1 MMAAG
6 RIALAAAG
14 HCGLLWALSIP
25 LFGPAPATPQ
35 RPPDLADGGV
45 PYFKILPTRDEQLH
59 KLRTTLEFDIL
70 VLGGGAIA
78 CGVALDAATRGLNVA
93 LCDIEDFGAGASTR
107 GSKLLPATARGYSEP
122 LVPFH
127 LKLFKGN
134 HPEERK
140 AIYHSAPHLC
150 HSVSVVMPLYDWR
163 KALSVWFYFKTHWYV
178 FSKLSLNETYWL
190 SSVKTQELLPLLRK
204 DKLVGSV
211 VFREA
216 TIDDI
221 RMNVAL
227 ALTAARYGAVVA
239 NHVGCYRFLKDKA
252 GRLRGV
258 VLHNTLTRE
267 KWPVRA
273 KCVINA
279 TGQSADFLRQ
289 ADNQACSAIGNP
301 VVSTYMVLPW
311 HFGNKTT
318 AILTTSEDDT
328 LIAMPYQGQC
338 LVSGS
343 HKKLDFTYTGKPT
356 HEAVSKL
363 LREWNEQLDMH
374 TVSARLNEEHSVGL
388 AAVAG
393 AGVVSYCIKYLV
405 FSQRQKAG
413 PLNLSEDLVGRHRED
428 GRKVLSTWTS
438 VVSVQES
445 ATGREKPVIE
455 VSQSGMVSCTGGA
468 WTWYRL
474 LAERIVDT
482 ALAHCEDLQPT
493 LPCSTK
499 TIKLEGAANWSPAL
513 YVQLLQKYRL
523 EADVAK
529 HLVDY
534 YGDQARLLARMAAN
548 SRKSARSVNPG
559 NRLLPRLSF
568 IEAEVRHAVRQE
580 YACTA
585 VDVLARRLGV
595 TYADAY
601 AAECMLPRVLDIMAA
616 ELGWTPAERE
626 RQMQQATHFLEE
638 DMGLDLCR
646 PHRHA
651 PELRLDSNEFAR
663 LVRLF
668 QYLDQTQNGTVSLR
682 RLRPHILKEQFRHE
696 SWLRVMTRRI
706 VDIAIA
712 ADSEAYLHNDYYVPP
727 LYRPSVESGS
737 TKGTE
742 AFTEKVEALSKAL
755 QLNQQTLS
763 EILDEMESATSG
775 SMELGDFLLF
785 MNNLKVCL
793 RAQHRAT
800 KKDPNIP
807 ELVELRSSEVFTS
820 LPSAPKVYTM

>member
-14 HCGLLWALSIP
+14 HCGLLWALSVP
-25 LFGPAPATPQ
+25 MFGPAPATPQ
-35 RPPDLADGGV
+35 RPPDLADCGV
-45 PYFKILPTRDEQLH
+45 PYLKILPTRDEQLH

-78 CGVALDAATRGLNVA
+78 CGVALDAATRGLRVA
-93 LCDIEDFGAGASTR
+93 LCDVEDFGAGASTR

-134 HPEERK
+134 HQAIEERM
-140 AIYHSAPHLC
+140 AIYNSAPHLC
-150 HSVSVVMPLYDWR
+150 HSVPVVMPLYDWR

-211 VFREA
+211 VFHEA

-227 ALTAARYGAVVA
+227 ALTAARYGVVIA

-258 VLHNTLTRE
+258 VLHNTLTGE

-289 ADNQACSAIGNP
+289 ADNQACNAIGNP

-318 AILTTSEDDT
+318 AILTTSDDET
-328 LIAMPYQGQC
+328 RIAMPYQGQC

-374 TVSARLNEEHSVGL
+374 TVSARLNE
-388 AAVAG
+388 
-393 AGVVSYCIKYLV
+393 
-405 FSQRQKAG
+405 
-413 PLNLSEDLVGRHRED
+413 
-428 GRKVLSTWTS
+428 VLSTWTS

-445 ATGREKPVIE
+445 ATGREKPVVE

-474 LAERIVDT
+474 LAERVVDT
-482 ALAHCEDLQPT
+482 ALANCEELQPS

-513 YVQLLQKYRL
+513 YVKLLQKYRL

-534 YGDQARLLARMAAN
+534 YGDQAQLLARMAAN
-548 SRKSARSVNPG
+548 SRKSTRSVNPG

-651 PELRLDSNEFAR
+651 PELRLDPNEFAR

-668 QYLDQTQNGTVSLR
+668 QYLDQAQ
-682 RLRPHILKEQFRHE
+682 
-696 SWLRVMTRRI
+696 
-706 VDIAIA
+706 
-712 ADSEAYLHNDYYVPP
+712 
-727 LYRPSVESGS
+727 
-737 TKGTE
+737 
-742 AFTEKVEALSKAL
+742 VEALSKAL

-793 RAQHRAT
+793 HAQLRAS

-807 ELVELRSSEVFTS
+807 ELVELRGSDVYTS
-820 LPSAPKVYTM
+820 LPNAPKVYTM

>member
-25 LFGPAPATPQ
+25 LIGPAPATPQ

-45 PYFKILPTRDEQLH
+45 PYLKILPTRDEQLH

-78 CGVALDAATRGLNVA
+78 CGVALDAATRGLHVA

-134 HPEERK
+134 NQAIEERK

-163 KALSVWFYFKTHWYV
+163 KALSMWFYFKTHWYV
-178 FSKLSLNETYWL
+178 FSKPSLNETYWL
-190 SSVKTQELLPLLRK
+190 SSIKTQELLPLLRK

-211 VFREA
+211 VFHEA

-239 NHVGCYRFLKDKA
+239 NHVGCYRFLKDKP

-258 VLHNTLTRE
+258 VLHDTLTGE

-279 TGQSADFLRQ
+279 TGQNADFLRQ
-289 ADNQACSAIGNP
+289 ADNQGCSAIGNP

-311 HFGNKTT
+311 HFGHKTS
-318 AILTTSEDDT
+318 AILAATEDDI

-374 TVSARLNEEHSVGL
+374 TVTARLNE
-388 AAVAG
+388 
-393 AGVVSYCIKYLV
+393 
-405 FSQRQKAG
+405 
-413 PLNLSEDLVGRHRED
+413 
-428 GRKVLSTWTS
+428 VLSTWTS

-474 LAERIVDT
+474 LAERVVDT
-482 ALAHCEDLQPT
+482 ALAHCEDLQPS

-548 SRKSARSVNPG
+548 SRKSTRSVNPG

-601 AAECMLPRVLDIMAA
+601 AAECMLPRVVDIMAA
-616 ELGWTPAERE
+616 ELGWTAAERE

-638 DMGLDLCR
+638 HMGLDLCR

-651 PELRLDSNEFAR
+651 PELRLDPNEFGR
-663 LVRLF
+663 FVRLF
-668 QYLDQTQNGTVSLR
+668 QYLDQRQSGTVSLR
-682 RLRPHILKEQFRHE
+682 RLRPHILKETFRHE
-696 SWLRVMTRRI
+696 SWLRVVTRRI

-727 LYRPSVESGS
+727 LYRASVDSGS

-755 QLNQQTLS
+755 QLNRDTLS

-793 RAQHRAT
+793 RAQHRASKRVT
-800 KKDPNIP
+800 NIP
-807 ELVELRSSEVFTS
+807 EVVELRSSDVFAS
-820 LPSAPKVYTM
+820 LPNAPTVYTM

>member
-14 HCGLLWALSIP
+14 HCGLLWALSVP
-25 LFGPAPATPQ
+25 MFGPAPATPQ
-35 RPPDLADGGV
+35 RPPDLADCGV
-45 PYFKILPTRDEQLH
+45 PYLKILPTRDEQLH

-78 CGVALDAATRGLNVA
+78 CGVALDAATRGLRVA
-93 LCDIEDFGAGASTR
+93 LCDVEDFGAGASTR

-134 HPEERK
+134 HQAIEERM
-140 AIYHSAPHLC
+140 AIYNSAPHLC
-150 HSVSVVMPLYDWR
+150 HSVPVVMPLYDWR

-190 SSVKTQELLPLLRK
+190 SSVK
-204 DKLVGSV
+204 
-211 VFREA
+211 
-216 TIDDI
+216 
-221 RMNVAL
+221 
-227 ALTAARYGAVVA
+227 
-239 NHVGCYRFLKDKA
+239 
-252 GRLRGV
+252 
-258 VLHNTLTRE
+258 
-267 KWPVRA
+267 
-273 KCVINA
+273 
-279 TGQSADFLRQ
+279 
-289 ADNQACSAIGNP
+289 ADNQACNAIGNP

-318 AILTTSEDDT
+318 AILTTSDDET
-328 LIAMPYQGQC
+328 RIAMPYQGQC

-374 TVSARLNEEHSVGL
+374 TVSARLNE
-388 AAVAG
+388 
-393 AGVVSYCIKYLV
+393 
-405 FSQRQKAG
+405 
-413 PLNLSEDLVGRHRED
+413 
-428 GRKVLSTWTS
+428 VLSTWTS

-445 ATGREKPVIE
+445 ATGREKPVVE

-474 LAERIVDT
+474 LAERVVDT
-482 ALAHCEDLQPT
+482 ALANCEELQPS

-513 YVQLLQKYRL
+513 YVKLLQKYRL

-534 YGDQARLLARMAAN
+534 YGDQAQLLARMAAN
-548 SRKSARSVNPG
+548 SRKSTRSVNPG

-651 PELRLDSNEFAR
+651 PELRLDPNEFAR

-668 QYLDQTQNGTVSLR
+668 QYLDQAQNGAVSLR

-696 SWLRVMTRRI
+696 SWLRVMSRRI

-712 ADSEAYLHNDYYVPP
+712 PDSEAYLHNDYYVPP
-727 LYRPSVESGS
+727 LYRPSVDSGS
-737 TKGTE
+737 TRGTE

-793 RAQHRAT
+793 HAQLRAS

-807 ELVELRSSEVFTS
+807 ELVELRGSDVYTS
-820 LPSAPKVYTM
+820 LPNAPKVYTM

>member
-14 HCGLLWALSIP
+14 HCGLLWALSVP
-25 LFGPAPATPQ
+25 MFGPAPATPQ
-35 RPPDLADGGV
+35 RPPDLADCGV
-45 PYFKILPTRDEQLH
+45 PYLKILPTRDEQLH

-78 CGVALDAATRGLNVA
+78 CGVALDAATRGLRVA
-93 LCDIEDFGAGASTR
+93 LCDVEDFGAGASTR

-134 HPEERK
+134 HQAIEERM
-140 AIYHSAPHLC
+140 AIYNSAPHLC
-150 HSVSVVMPLYDWR
+150 HSVPVVMPLYDWR

-211 VFREA
+211 VFHEA

-227 ALTAARYGAVVA
+227 ALTAARYGVVIA

-258 VLHNTLTRE
+258 VLHNTLTGE

-289 ADNQACSAIGNP
+289 ADNQACNAIGNP

-318 AILTTSEDDT
+318 AILTTSDDET
-328 LIAMPYQGQC
+328 RIAMPYQGQC

-374 TVSARLNEEHSVGL
+374 TVSARLNE
-388 AAVAG
+388 
-393 AGVVSYCIKYLV
+393 
-405 FSQRQKAG
+405 
-413 PLNLSEDLVGRHRED
+413 
-428 GRKVLSTWTS
+428 VLSTWTS

-445 ATGREKPVIE
+445 ATGREKPVVE

-474 LAERIVDT
+474 LAERVVDT
-482 ALAHCEDLQPT
+482 ALANCEELQPS

-513 YVQLLQKYRL
+513 YVKLLQKYRL

-534 YGDQARLLARMAAN
+534 YGDQAQLLARMAAN
-548 SRKSARSVNPG
+548 SRKSTRSVNPG

-568 IEAEVRHAVRQE
+568 IEAE
-580 YACTA
+580 
-585 VDVLARRLGV
+585 
-595 TYADAY
+595 
-601 AAECMLPRVLDIMAA
+601 
-616 ELGWTPAERE
+616 
-626 RQMQQATHFLEE
+626 
-638 DMGLDLCR
+638 
-646 PHRHA
+646 
-651 PELRLDSNEFAR
+651 
-663 LVRLF
+663 
-668 QYLDQTQNGTVSLR
+668 NGAVSLR

-696 SWLRVMTRRI
+696 SWLRVMSRRI

-712 ADSEAYLHNDYYVPP
+712 PDSEAYLHNDYYVPP
-727 LYRPSVESGS
+727 LYRPSVDSGS
-737 TKGTE
+737 TRGTE

-793 RAQHRAT
+793 HAQLRAS

-807 ELVELRSSEVFTS
+807 ELVELRGSDVYTS
-820 LPSAPKVYTM
+820 LPNAPKVYTM